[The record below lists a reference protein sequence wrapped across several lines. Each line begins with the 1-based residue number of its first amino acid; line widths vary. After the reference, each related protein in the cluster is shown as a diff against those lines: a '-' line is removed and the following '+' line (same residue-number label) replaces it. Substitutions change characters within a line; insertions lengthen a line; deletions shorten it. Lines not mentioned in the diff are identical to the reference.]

1 MAERTLNMAVKM
13 TGEQAS
19 FLRRRPAAALKL
31 RGERELGHM
40 KKTEKIKSRRN
51 EIIRILESTPI
62 ASTSM
67 LVSYFGVSKE
77 TIRKD
82 LQDLERAGT
91 VALVRGGASLV
102 RKTPSPIPYQ
112 QRQELHHAE
121 KAQVAR
127 AASRLVQEGD
137 SLLLESSTTT
147 EAFCRELLQ
156 DLALLKTLTVVTNS
170 IYIAQM
176 FGLGELVDRLFLL
189 GGWIRPSEGA
199 SHGTFIDECLDKLLL
214 DKAFL
219 SGAAL
224 DDRLILSAYFVE
236 DMVFQQKAIRR
247 AKRSII
253 LLDKGKY
260 PSSGIYYV
268 DDLESVDCL
277 VTDTKF
283 SDRELAVLKEKHVE
297 LVQA

>member
-1 MAERTLNMAVKM
+1 
-13 TGEQAS
+13 
-19 FLRRRPAAALKL
+19 
-31 RGERELGHM
+31 M
-40 KKTEKIKSRRN
+40 KKTEKIQSRRN

-67 LVSYFGVSKE
+67 LVSYFGISKE

-82 LQDLERAGT
+82 LQELERAGII
-91 VALVRGGASLV
+91 ALVRGGASLV

-127 AASRLVQEGD
+127 AACRLVEKGD
-137 SLLLESSTTT
+137 SLLLEASTTT
-147 EAFCRELLQ
+147 EAFCRELLR
-156 DLALLKTLTVVTNS
+156 DLTLLKTLTIVTNS

-199 SHGTFIDECLDKLLL
+199 SRGAFIDECLDKLLL
-214 DKAFL
+214 DKVFL

-236 DMVFQQKAIRR
+236 DMIFQQKAIRR
-247 AKRSII
+247 AKKTVI

-260 PSSGIYYV
+260 PSSGIYFV

-277 VTDTKF
+277 VTDSTF
-283 SDRELAVLKEKHVE
+283 SERELVILKEKHVE